1 MSFSRALAIAALLAA
16 GACTDKSEGRSAEPE
31 QRRAEE
37 AKEVEA
43 ERAHQ
48 PDKTPSQVTA
58 PVAAPDQ
65 EAPPSAAQLPVPEDF
80 QTETAATIMRA
91 NYLSELDKLE
101 TEVRAD
107 EN

>member
-1 MSFSRALAIAALLAA
+1 MSFWRALAIGALWAVS
-16 GACTDKSEGRSAEPE
+16 ACKDKPQGRSAEPE

-37 AKEVEA
+37 TREVEA
-43 ERAHQ
+43 ERARQ
-48 PDKTPSQVTA
+48 AEATPEVVTA

-65 EAPPSAAQLPVPEDF
+65 DVPPSAAQLPVPEDF
-80 QTETAATIMRA
+80 QAETASTIIRA

-101 TEVRAD
+101 TEVRTD